1 MFKDGE
7 VVMTAPD
14 IISFYDI
21 EAQIPL
27 TNADTVE
34 GQYVDIGI
42 IEVDER
48 WWKQGEDYI
57 NEIWKPYFTNVDYAG
72 KIVRYPN

>member
-1 MFKDGE
+1 MKLKGIDG
-7 VVMTAPD
+7 
-14 IISFYDI
+14 
-21 EAQIPL
+21 QIPL

-48 WWKQGEDYI
+48 WWKKGEDYI
-57 NEIWKPYFTNVDYAG
+57 NEIWKPYFTNVEYTG